1 MERDLVFMWPSERNF
16 KTILILHPYH
26 QAHLSCGLCFIFNRF
41 AYNEHAF
48 QMQNLRLF
56 E

>member
-1 MERDLVFMWPSERNF
+1 MERDLVPMWPSERNF
-16 KTILILHPYH
+16 KTILILYPYH
-26 QAHLSCGLCFIFNRF
+26 LVHLSCGLRFIFDRF
-41 AYNEHAF
+41 VHNEHAS